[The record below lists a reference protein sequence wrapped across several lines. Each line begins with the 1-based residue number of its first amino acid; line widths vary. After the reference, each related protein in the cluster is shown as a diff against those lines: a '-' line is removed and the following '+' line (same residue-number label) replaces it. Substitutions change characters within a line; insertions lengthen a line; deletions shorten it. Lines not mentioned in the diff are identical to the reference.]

1 MEDKTMITKHFI
13 ITEKGR
19 KNGFSIDS
27 IIRDVDHIVCATQYD
42 MNGQSS
48 LYANSYF
55 KGNCR
60 VGVEISADRE
70 EEIDA
75 YVKWMVDNG
84 TLKED

>member
-1 MEDKTMITKHFI
+1 MTKHFI

-19 KNGFSIDS
+19 KNGLSIDS
-27 IIRDVDHIVCATQYD
+27 IIRDVDHVVCATQYD
-42 MNGQSS
+42 IHGQSS

-55 KGNCR
+55 KGNCL
-60 VGVEISADRE
+60 VGVDISADRE

>member
-1 MEDKTMITKHFI
+1 MTKHFI

-19 KNGFSIDS
+19 KNGLSIDS
-27 IIRDVDHIVCATQYD
+27 IIRDVDHTVCATQYD
-42 MNGQSS
+42 IHGQSS

-60 VGVEISADRE
+60 VGVDISADRE

>member
-1 MEDKTMITKHFI
+1 MITKHFI

-19 KNGFSIDS
+19 KFGLTIDS
-27 IIRDVDHIVCATQYD
+27 IIRDVDYTVCATQYD
-42 MNGQSS
+42 IHGQSS

-55 KGNCR
+55 KGNYK
-60 VGVEISADRE
+60 VGVDISSDKE